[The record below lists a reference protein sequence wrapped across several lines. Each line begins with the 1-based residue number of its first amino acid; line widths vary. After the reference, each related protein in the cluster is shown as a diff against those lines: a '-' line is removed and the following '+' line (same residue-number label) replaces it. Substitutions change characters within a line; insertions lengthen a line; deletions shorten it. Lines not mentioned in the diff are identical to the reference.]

1 MKKVVFTRVNPST
14 SECGF
19 LAKPQDEKKWGA
31 ARLMGDKKKWLAV
44 YDILKTSH
52 VYSCSLSDYRGLK
65 LGVAVVLF
73 LIFVFW
79 GFIVQAESQDKW
91 HPRMKGGI
99 GEPNPKPQTPN
110 PKPQT
115 LNPKPQTLNPKP

>member
-14 SECGF
+14 SECGY

-65 LGVAVVLF
+65 LGVPVVTFILCFAGALF
-73 LIFVFW
+73 FKLSHRTSGTLI
-79 GFIVQAESQDKW
+79 
-91 HPRMKGGI
+91 
-99 GEPNPKPQTPN
+99 
-110 PKPQT
+110 
-115 LNPKPQTLNPKP
+115 